1 MRQGWA
7 QPVEYPFEILELR
20 NQGGATVDIGGWALC
35 GSKGD
40 DRCVIPDGTVLQ
52 PGAGYQVATGES
64 RPSGHGFKGG
74 DKPIW
79 NNDGETIYLQAADGR
94 QITIQSRRV

>member
-1 MRQGWA
+1 MQVRA
-7 QPVEYPFEILELR
+7 PDR
-20 NQGGATVDIGGWALC
+20 KGGWVLF

-40 DRCVIPDGTVLQ
+40 DRCVIPGGTVLQ

-64 RPSGHGFKGG
+64 QPSGNGFKCG
-74 DKPIW
+74 DRPIW
-79 NNDGETIYLQAADGR
+79 NNDGETIYLLTADGR